1 MTSGRGEMVAR
12 ANGEFRPPV
21 HIRPDIRCAW
31 RISEKAVTALDRSGY
46 LLEAEGQAEV
56 KEERNEHIKKFCEAE
71 VSCLLPPKQAS
82 AASNWSPA
90 TPWRELPNA
99 LLLASQYPVD
109 SHGWQDRSKGF
120 LPTNKVHWLTG
131 GLRVFFWCPVRFFG
145 RFMQLTFGQQNFY
158 PPCPHCHTN
167 CDVGADGWIAYP
179 RRFHT
184 ASGHS
189 LLYSSQWR
197 CKCGG
202 PNKAKEYQFAAHHDG
217 VLAQLPP
224 CIRSQFP
231 AVLTAKAGLDAS
243 LMRKLQI
250 EIAEGESMANFTNTL
265 NELHHM
271 EFLERE
277 LVYLDIQRLLAPV
290 PPQRGDIRGFFS
302 QAASKSQPLF
312 KIGSRQSI
320 AQQTLWSAP
329 LL

>member
-1 MTSGRGEMVAR
+1 MTLRPRWLPGSLSPFGPPADGRTR
-12 ANGEFRPPV
+12 T
-21 HIRPDIRCAW
+21 
-31 RISEKAVTALDRSGY
+31 EKTLCR
-46 LLEAEGQAEV
+46 LLQGQAEV

-109 SHGWQDRSKGF
+109 SHGRQDRSKGF

-145 RFMQLTFGQQNFY
+145 RFMQLAFGQQNFY

-197 CKCGG
+197 CKCG
-202 PNKAKEYQFAAHHDG
+202 
-217 VLAQLPP
+217 
-224 CIRSQFP
+224 
-231 AVLTAKAGLDAS
+231 AGGT
-243 LMRKLQI
+243 M
-250 EIAEGESMANFTNTL
+250 M
-265 NELHHM
+265 
-271 EFLERE
+271 
-277 LVYLDIQRLLAPV
+277 
-290 PPQRGDIRGFFS
+290 
-302 QAASKSQPLF
+302 QA
-312 KIGSRQSI
+312 
-320 AQQTLWSAP
+320 
-329 LL
+329 